1 MFPIGGGPGG
11 YKKKESLSIHFQFE
25 KGNHEIFTIGGG

>member
-11 YKKKESLSIHFQFE
+11 YKKESLLAQVQFE